1 MSQISLVRTS
11 KLTTDKIKAKAKKT
25 FADKH
30 GMILEE
36 ESVCCLRFTG
46 GGGFVDI
53 TIQEEEN
60 QTLVE
65 IKSREWVEVSK
76 DFIKKL

>member
-1 MSQISLVRTS
+1 MSQISLERTT

-46 GGGFVDI
+46 GGGFVHI
-53 TIQEEEN
+53 TVQDEEN
-60 QTLVE
+60 QTLVN
-65 IKSREWVEVSK
+65 IKSKEWVEVSK

>member
-1 MSQISLVRTS
+1 
-11 KLTTDKIKAKAKKT
+11 
-25 FADKH
+25 
-30 GMILEE
+30 MILEE